1 MTVEPRSVS
10 VRIVQPPPSELLDA
24 KSFHPSSWHMLDNIR
39 FSEAIKDLP
48 KTTRKKAQK
57 KWKSCRPYVH
67 LVSAQIPATLHTCRE
82 ARGLGLYQQISLDL
96 DEANTARRYVWL
108 NPDIDLIDIG
118 TTSLEHYVP
127 IAQCFKRLK
136 LRREAGDEYWY
147 HFENETLP
155 AFSNVEEIHVVCEDG
170 FCTWGDSVDEYPWP
184 CAWEKLVF
192 IDESLPEG
200 RAGVGYQEMDRIYF
214 EMLEQW

>member
-10 VRIVQPPPSELLDA
+10 VRIVQPPPLEA
-24 KSFHPSSWHMLDNIR
+24 KSLHPSSWHMLNNIR

-57 KWKSCRPYVH
+57 KWKAYWPYVH

-108 NPDIDLIDIG
+108 NPHLDLIDIG

-147 HFENETLP
+147 HFERETLP

-184 CAWEKLVF
+184 CAWENLLF

-214 EMLEQW
+214 ELLKHW